1 MTARKKQKGKGKQR
15 EFSKKLAIWAAAM
28 ATLSA
33 AASYI
38 LAASGREAVSDV
50 TSTIFTACIGY
61 LITYAGKSLG
71 EKVSRNK
78 HHLDAN
84 GKPLPEK
91 NTSNDEEILG

>member
-1 MTARKKQKGKGKQR
+1 MRKPL

-38 LAASGREAVSDV
+38 LAAFSREAVSDV

-78 HHLDAN
+78 HHLDSD
-84 GKPLPEK
+84 GKPLSEK
-91 NTSNDEEILG
+91 NTSDDEEILG